1 MAEKPQTPGGELPS
15 FEIALARLEEIVD
28 QLEQGSLELEGALAV
43 FEEGVRLSRHCAA
56 QLGEAERRIEVLLRD
71 GDELR
76 TRPLE
81 ESEES

>member
-1 MAEKPQTPGGELPS
+1 MAEKPPAPDAGLPS
-15 FEIALARLEEIVD
+15 FELALARLEEIVE

-56 QLGEAERRIEVLLRD
+56 QLSEAERRIEVLLRD

-76 TRPLE
+76 TRPLDE
-81 ESEES
+81 PDER